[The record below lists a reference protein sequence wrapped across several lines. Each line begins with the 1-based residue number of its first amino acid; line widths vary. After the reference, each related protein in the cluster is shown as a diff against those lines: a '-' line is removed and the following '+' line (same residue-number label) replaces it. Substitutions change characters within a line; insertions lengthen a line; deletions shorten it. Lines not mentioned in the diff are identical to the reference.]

1 MAKHSP
7 KWESMHDFPLTECME
22 QAILNDVS
30 LTKNNFIFILMEF
43 QEADSSALT
52 LTANAWR
59 VLIAADGTRQ
69 VCKIDI

>member
-1 MAKHSP
+1 
-7 KWESMHDFPLTECME
+7 MHDFPLTECME

-52 LTANAWR
+52 LTANA
-59 VLIAADGTRQ
+59 
-69 VCKIDI
+69 